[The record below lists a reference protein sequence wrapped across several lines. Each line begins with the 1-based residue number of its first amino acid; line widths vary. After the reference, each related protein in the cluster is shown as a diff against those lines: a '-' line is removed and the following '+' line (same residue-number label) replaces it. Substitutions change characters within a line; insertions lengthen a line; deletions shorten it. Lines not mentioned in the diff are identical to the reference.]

1 MAKVTIADGAPL
13 LSSFIFGACCVF
25 SVAARA
31 DVITDWNEIA
41 ERVATAHN
49 QQPFVQTRTFALL
62 HVAMFEAV
70 NAVEHRYQ
78 SYQSRVQVQP
88 GTSTEAAAIAA
99 AHGVLA
105 PLFPASADE
114 LEVDLATALQAV
126 PEGAAKEGGMSLGR
140 QVAAAVIESRARDG
154 FDAGERYQPRTNP
167 GVYVSTVL
175 PVASHWG
182 RVQPWLIN
190 RGAQFRPGAPPKLG
204 GREWAAT
211 FNEVKTVGAKN
222 STVRTKQETETALFW
237 SVTGPLSW
245 NPLVRQVAKAAGRS
259 VSENARLFALIAMA
273 TADAHIAVFDA
284 KYAYNFWRPVT
295 AIRNGNNDHNA
306 LTVATPDWLP
316 LLDTP
321 LHPEYPCAHCITAS
335 TVATILQAEFR
346 DKTPPTL
353 SMTSPTAPGVTR
365 TWNNFAEY
373 ADEVSRARIYAGV
386 HYRFS
391 TRAGQRM
398 GRAIAGFALQ
408 KLSLL

>member
-1 MAKVTIADGAPL
+1 MTRMPGQTHLDGL
-13 LSSFIFGACCVF
+13 
-25 SVAARA
+25 
-31 DVITDWNEIA
+31 
-41 ERVATAHN
+41 
-49 QQPFVQTRTFALL
+49 
-62 HVAMFEAV
+62 
-70 NAVEHRYQ
+70 
-78 SYQSRVQVQP
+78 
-88 GTSTEAAAIAA
+88 
-99 AHGVLA
+99 
-105 PLFPASADE
+105 
-114 LEVDLATALQAV
+114 
-126 PEGAAKEGGMSLGR
+126 
-140 QVAAAVIESRARDG
+140 DG
-154 FDAGERYQPRTNP
+154 FFAALVPGNGVTEFPKGVGRFLPKEAQLIFQIHYTPNGVEALDQPRLGIRFSKEQP
-167 GVYVSTVL
+167 LEPIVL
-175 PVASHWG
+175 NLSHY
-182 RVQPWLIN
+182 
-190 RGAQFRPGAPPKLG
+190 
-204 GREWAAT
+204 
-211 FNEVKTVGAKN
+211 KTVGAKN